1 MPNSGHRWGV
11 EAEIPQTRFSSGL
24 ALGLIF
30 CLAACDSTGGA
41 GLFGGQSGPRETAF
55 GVNPREQSVDGL
67 IVGHRLMAAA
77 EYDLALN
84 AYLRAAGEQG
94 FTVDV
99 LSALGSAN
107 LHLGRLNQAEK
118 LLRDAV
124 KEDPNFVPALNN
136 LGVVLMERGNYGEA
150 RLFFQRAFAADS
162 GQTDMIRE
170 NLMRAIA
177 KSQDAVYVEPEET
190 SRFTLVRR
198 GYSTYELLSEL

>member
-1 MPNSGHRWGV
+1 M
-11 EAEIPQTRFSSGL
+11 EAEIPHIRFQAGPAL
-24 ALGLIF
+24 ALTLCI
-30 CLAACDSTGGA
+30 AACGNTGGG
-41 GLFGGQSGPRETAF
+41 GLFGGQGGLRETPY

-67 IVGHRLMAAA
+67 IVGHRLMAAS
-77 EYDLALN
+77 EYDLALK

-94 FTVDV
+94 FTADV

-107 LHLGRLNQAEK
+107 LHLGRLNQSEK

-124 KEDPNFVPALNN
+124 TEDPNFVPALNN

-177 KSQDAVYVEPEET
+177 KSEDAVYVEPEET

>member
-1 MPNSGHRWGV
+1 M
-11 EAEIPQTRFSSGL
+11 EAEIPRIRFHPGPAL
-24 ALGLIF
+24 ALTL
-30 CLAACDSTGGA
+30 CLAACGSTGGA
-41 GLFGGQSGPRETAF
+41 GLFGGQADSTRTSPF
-55 GVNPREQSVDGL
+55 GVNPREESVDGL

-77 EYDLALN
+77 EYDLALK

-124 KEDPNFVPALNN
+124 REDPNFVPALNN
-136 LGVVLMERGNYGEA
+136 LGVVLMERGTYGEA

-177 KSQDAVYVEPEET
+177 KSEDAVYVVPEET

>member
-1 MPNSGHRWGV
+1 MQAK
-11 EAEIPQTRFSSGL
+11 EYEL
-24 ALGLIF
+24 ALK
-30 CLAACDSTGGA
+30 
-41 GLFGGQSGPRETAF
+41 
-55 GVNPREQSVDGL
+55 
-67 IVGHRLMAAA
+67 
-77 EYDLALN
+77 

-107 LHLGRLNQAEK
+107 LHLGRLGQSED
-118 LLRDAV
+118 LLRKAV
-124 KEDPNFVPALNN
+124 EEDQNFVPALNN

-162 GQTDMIRE
+162 GQTDAIRE

-177 KSQDAVYVEPEET
+177 KTEDAVYAEPEET
-190 SRFTLVRR
+190 PRFTLVRR

>member
-1 MPNSGHRWGV
+1 M
-11 EAEIPQTRFSSGL
+11 EAEIPQTRFHTGVLL
-24 ALGLIF
+24 ALTT
-30 CLAACDSTGGA
+30 CLAACGSSGGV
-41 GLFGGQSGPRETAF
+41 GLFGGSAPRETPF
-55 GVNPREQSVDGL
+55 GVNPREDSVDGL
-67 IVGHRLMAAA
+67 IVGHRLMEAQ
-77 EYDLALN
+77 EYDLALK

-94 FTVDV
+94 FTSDV

-107 LHLGRLNQAEK
+107 LHLGRLNQSEK

-124 KEDPNFVPALNN
+124 TEDPNFVPALNN

-150 RLFFQRAFAADS
+150 RIFFQRAFAADS

-177 KSQDAVYVEPEET
+177 KSEDAVYVEPEET

>member
-1 MPNSGHRWGV
+1 LPGRWGA
-11 EAEIPQTRFSSGL
+11 EADIARIYTRFGL
-24 ALGLIF
+24 TLGLTLT
-30 CLAACDSTGGA
+30 LAACGSTGG
-41 GLFGGQSGPRETAF
+41 GFLSGGDVSRSTPFGVDPREA
-55 GVNPREQSVDGL
+55 SIDGL
-67 IVGHRLMAAA
+67 IVGHRLMAAS
-77 EYDLALN
+77 EYDLALK

-107 LHLGRLNQAEK
+107 LHLGRLNQSED
-118 LLRDAV
+118 LLRKAVVEDAS
-124 KEDPNFVPALNN
+124 FVPALNN

-162 GQTDMIRE
+162 GQTDAIRE

-177 KSQDAVYVEPEET
+177 KSEDAVYVEPEET
-190 SRFTLVRR
+190 PRFTLVRR

>member
-1 MPNSGHRWGV
+1 MEVDISRIRLSAG
-11 EAEIPQTRFSSGL
+11 AAL
-24 ALGLIF
+24 ALTLAI
-30 CLAACDSTGGA
+30 AACGTTGGG
-41 GLFGGQSGPRETAF
+41 GLFGARDMGF
-55 GVNPREQSVDGL
+55 GVDPNEQSVDGL
-67 IVGHRLMAAA
+67 IVGHRLMAAQ
-77 EYDLALN
+77 EYDLALK

-94 FTVDV
+94 FTADV

-107 LHLGRLNQAEK
+107 LHLGRLNQSED
-118 LLRDAV
+118 LLRKAV
-124 KEDPNFVPALNN
+124 VEEPDFVPALNN

-177 KSQDAVYVEPEET
+177 KSEDAMYAEPEET

>member
-1 MPNSGHRWGV
+1 M
-11 EAEIPQTRFSSGL
+11 EAEIPHTRFQIGAAL
-24 ALGLIF
+24 ALTIV
-30 CLAACDSTGGA
+30 LAACGSTGG
-41 GLFGGQSGPRETAF
+41 GGVLGGRGEAKT
-55 GVNPREQSVDGL
+55 GINPREESVDGL
-67 IVGHRLMAAA
+67 IVGHRLMAAQ
-77 EYDLALN
+77 EYDLALK
-84 AYLRAAGEQG
+84 AYLRAAAEQG

-118 LLRDAV
+118 LLRDAA
-124 KEDPNFVPALNN
+124 KEDANFVPALNN

-170 NLMRAIA
+170 NLKRAIA
-177 KSQDAVYVEPEET
+177 KSEDAVYVEPEET

-198 GYSTYELLSEL
+198 GYSTYVLLSEL

>member
-1 MPNSGHRWGV
+1 M
-11 EAEIPQTRFSSGL
+11 EADIPRIRSQLGATL
-24 ALGLIF
+24 ALTT
-30 CLAACDSTGGA
+30 CLAACTSTGGA
-41 GLFGGQSGPRETAF
+41 GIFAGRADVTRSTAY

-67 IVGHRLMAAA
+67 IVGHRLMAAS
-77 EYDLALN
+77 EYDLALK

-107 LHLGRLNQAEK
+107 MHLGRLNQAED
-118 LLRDAV
+118 LLRKAVVEDA
-124 KEDPNFVPALNN
+124 NFVPALNN
-136 LGVVLMERGNYGEA
+136 LGVVLMERGKFGEA

-162 GQTDMIRE
+162 GQTDAIRE

-177 KSQDAVYVEPEET
+177 KSEDAVYAEPEENP
-190 SRFTLVRR
+190 RFTLVRR